1 MPEVVILYIFGVVLG
16 IFIGIHIARHL
27 LPKIGTLRMD
37 QSDPDGPYL
46 FLELSRD
53 PQVLKEY
60 KEVRL
65 EIKVEDYP
73 QK

>member
-1 MPEVVILYIFGVVLG
+1 MIEAIVLYIFGIVLG
-16 IFIGIHIARHL
+16 IFIGIHISKRSQ
-27 LPKIGTLRMD
+27 PKIGALRMD

-46 FLELSRD
+46 FLELRED
-53 PQVLKEY
+53 PKILGEY

-65 EIKVEDYP
+65 DVKLEDYP

>member
-1 MPEVVILYIFGVVLG
+1 MPEVVILYIFGVILG

-27 LPKIGTLRMD
+27 QPKIGTLRMD